1 VTRKGE
7 LISSLRLTGLRL
19 ASPQQH
25 GGIRLIPL
33 LRDSVRGDLRLSRRR
48 YKDTLAA
55 VALDS
60 EIDAPGLRYMA
71 YVPHGL
77 VMSWSDDGEP
87 VTAFGTQLCEE
98 GETDGKKLGR
108 GPCTVRLLH
117 RMVKREDERRLRFLP
132 LHVAMEGFLAL
143 HFGGPEIA
151 WSEYSKQAIR
161 FGLDPRLEYAS
172 PGRQISGLDDALRLF
187 EIHEGQCGV
196 LVLVAD
202 ALAAAFVVPHPQDY
216 RLLHYSLLEDF
227 FGGLIREYSHQYSR
241 VPALDFSLP
250 DGDRPVTS
258 VAGLRAA
265 LDGARSRWQEDSEI
279 FVSGLLGRGV
289 RAERIYQAGPFS
301 MQRFC
306 TSLSLQDENHI
317 GETILREDGTV
328 EYLKTYRLS
337 AQQSR
342 RAYLLQLLAKYSW
355 NLDAAA
361 ASQNQTR
368 HQLVQRFAAAG
379 FAYLLSDEVLRAA
392 RKHNR

>member
-1 VTRKGE
+1 MTRKGE
-7 LISSLRLTGLRL
+7 LLSTLRLNGLRP

-33 LRDSVRGDLRLSRRR
+33 LRDTIRGDLRLSRRR
-48 YKDTLAA
+48 YKDSLAA

-60 EIDAPGLRYMA
+60 EIDQPGLRYMA

-87 VTAFGTQLCEE
+87 VTAFGTQLCEDA
-98 GETDGKKLGR
+98 ETDGKKLGR
-108 GPCTVRLLH
+108 GPLTVRLLH
-117 RMVKREDERRLRFLP
+117 RMVKREDDRRLRFLP

-161 FGLDPRLEYAS
+161 HGLDPRMEYAA
-172 PGRQISGLDDALRLF
+172 PGRSLAGLDDALRLF

-196 LVLVAD
+196 LLLVAD

-227 FGGLIREYSHQYSR
+227 FGALIREYSHQYAR
-241 VPALDFSLP
+241 VPGLDFELP
-250 DGDRPVTS
+250 DGDRAVTS
-258 VAGLRAA
+258 VAGLRAS
-265 LDGARSRWQEDSEI
+265 LDGARRRWQEDCAI
-279 FVSGLLGRGV
+279 FVNGLVGRAV

-301 MQRFC
+301 LQRFC
-306 TSLSLQDENHI
+306 TSLSLDEENHI
-317 GETILREDGTV
+317 GETVLREDGTV

-337 AQQSR
+337 TQQSR
-342 RAYLLQLLAKYSW
+342 RAYLLQLLAAHSW

-361 ASQNQTR
+361 ASQRQTR
-368 HQLVQRFAAAG
+368 HQLVQRLSGAG

-392 RKHNR
+392 RKHAR